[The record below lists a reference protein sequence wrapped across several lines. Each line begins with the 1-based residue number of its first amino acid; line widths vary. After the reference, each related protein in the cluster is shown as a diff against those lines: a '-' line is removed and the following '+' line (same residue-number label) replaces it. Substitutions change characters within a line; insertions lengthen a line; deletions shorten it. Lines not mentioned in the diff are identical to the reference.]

1 MRSTILAILTILT
14 GVVPVLLAIVGCGG
28 AQAEKPVDTSV
39 VPAEDYQVRRAD
51 FVQNFLMTGELKS
64 VRSDNIL
71 VPPSS
76 SWNIQL
82 RWMEVDGARVETGQR
97 VVELDNTALL
107 NEAEEKYLLVLDK
120 HDELAQRKAEL
131 AGEGE
136 DKVFTLE
143 QKQVE
148 LDKAEIEAA
157 VPEAILE
164 RREHQERQLQLQR
177 ARNERDKA
185 QRDLEALRESTVSQL
200 AVLELSLEKAERELQ
215 AAERAMETLV
225 LRAPRDG
232 LFVVAENFGEGRKF
246 QVGDSAW
253 TGLTVARIPDLSEM
267 LVEAMLIDVDDGRV
281 KIGDHAECTM
291 DAYPELPLKCE
302 IVSMTPIA
310 QEAGRRSLRRVFRVV
325 VELERTDPE
334 RMRPG
339 MSVRVDVEA
348 FRVPEAL
355 LAPRGGLDLEAE
367 PQVAFLRG
375 GGRAEVTIGA
385 CNALDCVVHD
395 GLSEGDRL
403 TPTLER

>member
-1 MRSTILAILTILT
+1 MRSAILTILV
-14 GVVPVLLAIVGCGG
+14 GAGALSLAVVGCGG
-28 AQAEKPVDTSV
+28 AQAEKQVEASV
-39 VPAEDYQVRRAD
+39 VPSQDYRVRRAD

-82 RWMEVDGARVETGQR
+82 RWMEVDGARVERGQK

-131 AGEGE
+131 AGEEE
-136 DKVFTLE
+136 DKTFALE
-143 QKQVE
+143 QKRVE
-148 LDKAEIEAA
+148 FEKAEIEAA

-164 RREHQERQLQLQR
+164 RREHQERQLALQR
-177 ARNERDKA
+177 AQNERDKA
-185 QRDLEALRESTVSQL
+185 QRDLDSFGESTVSQL
-200 AVLELSLEKAERELQ
+200 AVLELSLEKAERELE

-246 QVGDSAW
+246 QIGDSAW
-253 TGLTVARIPDLSEM
+253 TGLSVANIPDLSEM
-267 LVEAMLIDVDDGRV
+267 QVEAMLNDVDDGRV
-281 KIGDHAECTM
+281 KIGDRAECTM
-291 DAYPELPLKCE
+291 DAYPELPLNCE

-310 QEAGRRSLRRVFRVV
+310 QEAGRRSLRRAFRVV
-325 VELERTDPE
+325 VDLERTDPE

-348 FRVPEAL
+348 FHVPQVL
-355 LAPRGGLDLEAE
+355 LAPRGGLDLETE

-385 CNALDCVVHD
+385 CNAMDCVVHD

-403 TPTLER
+403 MPAFER